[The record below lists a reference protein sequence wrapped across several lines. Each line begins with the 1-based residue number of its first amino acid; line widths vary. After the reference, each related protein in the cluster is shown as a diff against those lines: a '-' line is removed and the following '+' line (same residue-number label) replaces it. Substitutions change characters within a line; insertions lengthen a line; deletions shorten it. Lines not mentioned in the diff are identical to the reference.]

1 MLTTL
6 EEPHIIHYDFG
17 RWLSVLTCAG
27 KTLIDRPASA
37 IFPCTSN
44 EYPGHNFCRCPAPAP
59 NLADKFH
66 TVVFHVKFLHMNS
79 SAPVLHNNVLRET
92 ICAGP
97 YMDVKT
103 RRPQASVL
111 TSRPVRILKL
121 TMSSSPRYEPDW
133 LSLMTSGTLRGLV
146 FRIKM
151 NLTPTDDNP
160 VLGTMVVRLLR
171 KLCPGFTEIRLTWNL
186 AQTASD
192 SKLPHGR

>member
-111 TSRPVRILKL
+111 TSRPCA
-121 TMSSSPRYEPDW
+121 SSNLRCRPRQDT
-133 LSLMTSGTLRGLV
+133 SLIGSR
-146 FRIKM
+146 
-151 NLTPTDDNP
+151 
-160 VLGTMVVRLLR
+160 
-171 KLCPGFTEIRLTWNL
+171 
-186 AQTASD
+186 
-192 SKLPHGR
+192 